1 MLGDLLDQIAID
13 HDGID
18 WWVTDSGLHMD
29 LISPI
34 TAVPSLSKFDQWRDC
49 W

>member
-18 WWVTDSGLHMD
+18 WWVTDSSLHMD
-29 LISPI
+29 LVPPI
-34 TAVPSLSKFDQWRDC
+34 TAVPLPL
-49 W
+49 